1 MMKNKLRI
9 FFFCS
14 LVVFILASCP
24 WFQSS
29 EGFDRQAVAELE
41 EYLIDFSKK
50 IEGHRLSTGPLPSDL
65 NTEKYFF
72 ILEQYYPDKEIIRKV
87 KKYPVRVYPENN
99 SYALILCDQES
110 KFILYKDLGRTI
122 TFVDHPYW
130 REEKKVPCGG

>member
-1 MMKNKLRI
+1 MKT

-14 LVVFILASCP
+14 LVVFILASCL

-50 IEGHRLSTGPLPSDL
+50 VEGHRLSTGSLPSDL
-65 NTEKYFF
+65 NAEKFF
-72 ILEQYYPDKEIIRKV
+72 SILGQYYPDKEIIQKV
-87 KKYPVRVYPENN
+87 KKYPVRVYPESN
-99 SYALILCDQES
+99 SYVLILCDQES
-110 KFILYKDLGRTI
+110 KVILYKDLGRTI

-130 REEKKVPCGG
+130 REREKVPCGG

>member
-1 MMKNKLRI
+1 MIRNKLKI

-29 EGFDRQAVAELE
+29 QGFDRQAVAELE

-65 NTEKYFF
+65 NAEIFF
-72 ILEQYYPDKEIIRKV
+72 SFWNSTILTKRSSGK
-87 KKYPVRVYPENN
+87 
-99 SYALILCDQES
+99 
-110 KFILYKDLGRTI
+110 
-122 TFVDHPYW
+122 
-130 REEKKVPCGG
+130 